1 MGNTNPGEKVTVPPT
16 VEQPD
21 TTKIISERL
30 AAMRNKD
37 RNELAKAMGFDS
49 WDSAMNSGMD
59 KKLLDAG
66 IDPEMGKPVINEIVE
81 NHPEVKRAR
90 ELLAEAEETKKV
102 AGLEIVNA
110 RFGTTFTSLDELDD
124 ATKSLINKGLPV
136 DQAYGAIHYAD
147 GIVTPKPDASV
158 NAELERKVSLGHM
171 STIPGASV
179 RKNNDVVLSANDIAN
194 VKRFM
199 PNATEE
205 QIKNF
210 KTKYNM

>member
-1 MGNTNPGEKVTVPPT
+1 MGNTNPGENIAVTPT

-37 RNELAKAMGFDS
+37 RNDLAKAMGFDS

-66 IDPEMGKPVINEIVE
+66 IDPEMGKPVINDLVE

-90 ELLAEAEETKKV
+90 ELLAEAEETKRV

-110 RFGTTFTSLDELDD
+110 RFGTTYSSLDELDD
-124 ATKSLINKGLPV
+124 ATRGLINKGLPV

-147 GIVTPKPDASV
+147 GIVTQKPDASK
-158 NAELERKVSLGHM
+158 NAKLEREASLKHLG
-171 STIPGASV
+171 TIPGASV
-179 RKNNDVVLSANDIAN
+179 RQSNDVVLSQADIAN
-194 VKRFM
+194 VRRFM

-205 QIKNF
+205 QIKEF
-210 KTKYNM
+210 KSKHQI